1 MFDNVKRGI
10 KNATFLST
18 AGSISTLIQF
28 LVTTLIA
35 RSLGPETYGDWVTIG
50 AFVYFFSV
58 FTIKGLNKVLVR
70 EGGRNIDKMNNL
82 LERTL
87 KVRLFFILI
96 SVSLCVVSLYFM
108 PYSLQL
114 KFYIAIYSMSLAITS
129 LKSFITNI
137 FHVSEQFSKLARITV
152 FEKISYSITAYAA
165 MYFNLGIKG
174 LLLSSI
180 LTSSAFLVLLF
191 YLSRKIIK
199 FRIIIS
205 DSFDKKLIKPI
216 FSFSLLGFFTTLVA
230 RIDLLML
237 SVIGSPIEVGIYGVA
252 HKLVSQLGSFR
263 NQVATAF
270 FPIVVK
276 SVADGENVRAKDICW
291 LSFCLIIFILVVSII
306 VSLFSDKFIIYFFGM
321 DFKESAKIMSLL
333 IFYQVF
339 FWMSLP
345 FTTFLQS
352 TNNEIIA
359 LYSNI
364 LASILNISL
373 NLYFYDIFGLIGIV
387 YSTLVV
393 YFIGHTLLTLF
404 GLYYLNKKGFLV

>member
-306 VSLFSDKFIIYFFGM
+306 VSLFSDKFIIYFLGWTLKNLQKLCRCLFSIKFSFGCHFPLQPFFNRPTM
-321 DFKESAKIMSLL
+321 RLSHYIQ
-333 IFYQVF
+333 IF
-339 FWMSLP
+339 
-345 FTTFLQS
+345 
-352 TNNEIIA
+352 
-359 LYSNI
+359 
-364 LASILNISL
+364 
-373 NLYFYDIFGLIGIV
+373 
-387 YSTLVV
+387 
-393 YFIGHTLLTLF
+393 
-404 GLYYLNKKGFLV
+404 